1 MIDDSPFP
9 DQEAAPAAE
18 PTSEPAAQPAVGLE
32 QLGAFMARTMEPTL
46 NALNQRLAA
55 VEQRAQAPAPQP
67 TSKPGSDKPLL
78 DRFVE
83 DPDAVLREHGERV
96 RQETLQAVAPYL
108 HGPAAAAQET
118 AISTEKQRIDS
129 RWGEGTFDTVV
140 RPHLDEALQTM
151 PEALRFNPRALQTS
165 IAAIVGSGRLQGE
178 LDQRR
183 EAYLKAQRE
192 RQRAAPANPFGRP
205 TTTGQGG
212 SVDIT
217 EDDREVLKSLEK
229 AGFGMSEAELKAVRS
244 MPKGADLDTM
254 LDLFD
259 KAPGVRPGGRSAA

>member
-9 DQEAAPAAE
+9 DDQPAPEPTGEPAAP
-18 PTSEPAAQPAVGLE
+18 AQPAVGLE
-32 QLGAFMARTMEPTL
+32 QLGAFMAKTMEPTL

-55 VEQRAQAPAPQP
+55 IEQRAQAPAPQP
-67 TSKPGSDKPLL
+67 QSKAGGDKPLL

-212 SVDIT
+212 GVDIT

-259 KAPGVRPGGRSAA
+259 KAPGVKPGRSAA